1 MNNLNIVHFNPD
13 GIRGRQTNILNYID
27 QENTHVI
34 AVSETH
40 LKPNQHF
47 SLGNFIPIRKDRTGR
62 RKGGVAFFINNKI
75 EFTVNDWFNKY
86 PNLEALSVKISPS
99 EVTRAPID
107 IVVYYNPPPKVIDQR
122 LFEIVNRNSNNV
134 VIIGDLNSPH
144 TYFGSRIT
152 TESGI
157 ELENILARENLTLLN
172 DPDSPTYHHPPEM
185 LPNILDLAIVSGN
198 LGPISSCKVGEDC
211 GSFHLPIHV
220 SINVGINKLP
230 SKLIRPLKNIDWEE
244 FKDSL
249 REKEFNFTEE
259 SLNYNCENIDRAICN
274 LTDNIVSTL
283 DEVCPKRPTIN
294 RNWWKFTPEIAKLI
308 KVKRKIR
315 RMLKEDPIPGLKPL
329 YNKLNKLVREKINQQ
344 KQDKWK
350 EFVSSIEAETN
361 VSTFWN
367 KFKSYSNS
375 RLNPNLGKVTNL
387 VMENGNIAATNK
399 LKADTF
405 AESLGKI
412 HQTHYDPNHDLNTE
426 TEARNF
432 LSAHK
437 MVFKPLEQAKQET
450 EDKHYMLR
458 EINVLEITKTL
469 QKCRNRSAP
478 GEDQISYFILKNLD
492 RENLSNIALIY
503 NSCLKTGYFPNAWKQ
518 AKVVM
523 LPKPGKDLTKPTSY
537 RPISLLPAM
546 GKIFERIVASR
557 FSAFLEKVDYFD
569 ENQAGF
575 RKKRSTVDQ
584 LFKLSQ
590 SVSTALKKHKKA
602 VGVFLDVEK
611 AFDAVWLEG
620 LKYKLG
626 RPEIGIPTKMIRL
639 LSSFLTNRH
648 LRVHQNSAIS
658 NKIELKA
665 GTPQGSALSPLLFIF
680 YVNDTPKPPPGVLI
694 SKFADDMAAWA
705 IQKQEKR
712 AEKLIQKHLDS
723 LSEWCNKWK
732 IKLNP
737 SKTQVG
743 LFTNSNNTKEITLNL
758 GRVPLT
764 VSNEIKFLGL
774 TFDRKLTWRHH
785 IDNVRHRMWLR
796 INAIKAISGRN
807 LGMQSKTLIHLYKMW
822 IRPIALYGA
831 PAYYSAAKTHLNK
844 IQVIQNSALRIAL
857 RRNRR
862 SHIEDLHEEGCL
874 IPLKAEAA
882 RSSHRFMEKKVDDS
896 LIQRLLLEHRIM
908 LDYNRYKRARPSKTP
923 IDLIPEYLETLL

>member
-1 MNNLNIVHFNPD
+1 M
-13 GIRGRQTNILNYID
+13 
-27 QENTHVI
+27 
-34 AVSETH
+34 
-40 LKPNQHF
+40 
-47 SLGNFIPIRKDRTGR
+47 
-62 RKGGVAFFINNKI
+62 
-75 EFTVNDWFNKY
+75 
-86 PNLEALSVKISPS
+86 
-99 EVTRAPID
+99 
-107 IVVYYNPPPKVIDQR
+107 
-122 LFEIVNRNSNNV
+122 
-134 VIIGDLNSPH
+134 
-144 TYFGSRIT
+144 
-152 TESGI
+152 
-157 ELENILARENLTLLN
+157 
-172 DPDSPTYHHPPEM
+172 
-185 LPNILDLAIVSGN
+185 
-198 LGPISSCKVGEDC
+198 ED
-211 GSFHLPIHV
+211 
-220 SINVGINKLP
+220 
-230 SKLIRPLKNIDWEE
+230 
-244 FKDSL
+244 
-249 REKEFNFTEE
+249 
-259 SLNYNCENIDRAICN
+259 
-274 LTDNIVSTL
+274 
-283 DEVCPKRPTIN
+283 
-294 RNWWKFTPEIAKLI
+294 
-308 KVKRKIR
+308 
-315 RMLKEDPIPGLKPL
+315 
-329 YNKLNKLVREKINQQ
+329 
-344 KQDKWK
+344 
-350 EFVSSIEAETN
+350 
-361 VSTFWN
+361 
-367 KFKSYSNS
+367 
-375 RLNPNLGKVTNL
+375 
-387 VMENGNIAATNK
+387 GNIATTNK

-412 HQTHYDPNHDLNTE
+412 HQTYYDPNHDLNRE
-426 TEARNF
+426 TYARNF
-432 LSAHK
+432 LNTHK
-437 MVFKPLEQAKQET
+437 EVFKPLEQAKQET
-450 EDKHYMLR
+450 ADDHPMLR
-458 EINVLEITKTL
+458 EITVTEITKTL
-469 QKCRNRSAP
+469 QKCKNRSAP
-478 GEDQISYFILKNLD
+478 GEDQISYLILKNLD
-492 RENLSNIALIY
+492 REQLSHVALIY
-503 NSCLKTGYFPNAWKQ
+503 NSCLRTGYFPNAWKQ

-557 FSAFLEKVDYFD
+557 LSTFLEKSNYFD

-626 RPEIGIPTKMIRL
+626 RPEIGIPTKIIRL

-680 YVNDTPKPPPGVLI
+680 YVNDTPKPQPGVLI

-712 AEKLIQKHLDS
+712 AEKLIQKYLDS

-743 LFTNSNNTKEITLNL
+743 LFTNSNHAKEITLNL

-831 PAYYSAAKTHLNK
+831 PAYYSAAKTHINK
-844 IQVIQNSALRIAL
+844 IHVIQNSALRVAL
-857 RRNRR
+857 RRTRR
-862 SHIEDLHEEGCL
+862 THIEDLHQEGSL
-874 IPLKAEAA
+874 TLLKAEAV
-882 RSSHRFMEKKVDDS
+882 RSSHRFIEKKVDDS
-896 LIQRLLLEHRIM
+896 SIQRLLIEHRIM
-908 LDYNRYKRARPSKTP
+908 LDYDRYRKARPSKTP
-923 IDLIPEYLETLL
+923 IDLIPDYLETLL

>member
-1 MNNLNIVHFNPD
+1 M
-13 GIRGRQTNILNYID
+13 
-27 QENTHVI
+27 
-34 AVSETH
+34 
-40 LKPNQHF
+40 
-47 SLGNFIPIRKDRTGR
+47 
-62 RKGGVAFFINNKI
+62 
-75 EFTVNDWFNKY
+75 
-86 PNLEALSVKISPS
+86 
-99 EVTRAPID
+99 
-107 IVVYYNPPPKVIDQR
+107 IDQR

-172 DPDSPTYHHPPEM
+172 NPDSPTYHHPPEM

-230 SKLIRPLKNIDWEE
+230 IKLIRPLKNIDWEE

-412 HQTHYDPNHDLNTE
+412 HQTYYDPNHDLNTE

-437 MVFKPLEQAKQET
+437 VVFKPLEQAKQET

-478 GEDQISYFILKNLD
+478 GEDQISYLILKNLD

-557 FSAFLEKVDYFD
+557 LSAFLEKVDYFD

-620 LKYKLG
+620 LKYNLG

-648 LRVHQNSAIS
+648 LRIHQNSAIS

-796 INAIKAISGRN
+796 INAIKAISGTN

-822 IRPIALYGA
+822 IRPIALYSA
-831 PAYYSAAKTHLNK
+831 PAYYSAAKTHINK

-857 RRNRR
+857 RRTRR
-862 SHIEDLHEEGCL
+862 THIEDLHQEGSL
-874 IPLKAEAA
+874 TPLKAEAV
-882 RSSHRFMEKKVDDS
+882 RSSHRFIEKKVDNS
-896 LIQRLLLEHRIM
+896 LLQRLLIEHRIM
-908 LDYNRYKRARPSKTP
+908 LDYDRYRKARPSKTP
-923 IDLIPEYLETLL
+923 IDLLPDYLETLL

>member
-1 MNNLNIVHFNPD
+1 MNSLNIVHFNPD

-40 LKPNQHF
+40 LKPSQHF
-47 SLGNFIPIRKDRTGR
+47 SLGNFIPIRKDRTER
-62 RKGGVAFFINNKI
+62 PKGGVAFFINNKI
-75 EFTVNDWFNKY
+75 EFTVNEWFNKY

-107 IVVYYNPPPKVIDQR
+107 IVVYYNPPPKVMDQR

-134 VIIGDLNSPH
+134 VIIGDLTSAH

-172 DPDSPTYHHPPEM
+172 NPDSPTYHHPPEM

-211 GSFHLPIHV
+211 GSFHLPMHV

-230 SKLIRPLKNIDWEE
+230 IKLIRLLKNIDWEQ

-259 SLNYNCENIDRAICN
+259 SLNYNCVNIDRAICN

-350 EFVSSIEAETN
+350 EFVSS
-361 VSTFWN
+361 
-367 KFKSYSNS
+367 NS

-412 HQTHYDPNHDLNTE
+412 HQTYYDPNHDLNTE

-437 MVFKPLEQAKQET
+437 VVFKPLEQAKQET

-478 GEDQISYFILKNLD
+478 GEDQISYLILKNLD
-492 RENLSNIALIY
+492 KENLSNIALIY

-557 FSAFLEKVDYFD
+557 LSAFLEKVDYFD

-680 YVNDTPKPPPGVLI
+680 YVSDTPKPPPGVFI

-764 VSNEIKFLGL
+764 VSNEIKFLGF

-831 PAYYSAAKTHLNK
+831 PAYYSAAKTHINK

-857 RRNRR
+857 RRTRR
-862 SHIEDLHEEGCL
+862 THIEDLHQEGSL
-874 IPLKAEAA
+874 TPLKAEAV
-882 RSSHRFMEKKVDDS
+882 RSSHRFIEKKVDDS
-896 LIQRLLLEHRIM
+896 LIQRLLIEHRIM
-908 LDYNRYKRARPSKTP
+908 LDYDRYRKARPSKTP
-923 IDLIPEYLETLL
+923 IDLLPDYLETLL

>member
-1 MNNLNIVHFNPD
+1 MTL
-13 GIRGRQTNILNYID
+13 YIY
-27 QENTHVI
+27 I
-34 AVSETH
+34 Y
-40 LKPNQHF
+40 
-47 SLGNFIPIRKDRTGR
+47 
-62 RKGGVAFFINNKI
+62 I
-75 EFTVNDWFNKY
+75 ESS
-86 PNLEALSVKISPS
+86 AL
-99 EVTRAPID
+99 
-107 IVVYYNPPPKVIDQR
+107 Q
-122 LFEIVNRNSNNV
+122 
-134 VIIGDLNSPH
+134 
-144 TYFGSRIT
+144 
-152 TESGI
+152 
-157 ELENILARENLTLLN
+157 
-172 DPDSPTYHHPPEM
+172 
-185 LPNILDLAIVSGN
+185 
-198 LGPISSCKVGEDC
+198 
-211 GSFHLPIHV
+211 
-220 SINVGINKLP
+220 
-230 SKLIRPLKNIDWEE
+230 
-244 FKDSL
+244 
-249 REKEFNFTEE
+249 
-259 SLNYNCENIDRAICN
+259 
-274 LTDNIVSTL
+274 
-283 DEVCPKRPTIN
+283 
-294 RNWWKFTPEIAKLI
+294 
-308 KVKRKIR
+308 
-315 RMLKEDPIPGLKPL
+315 EDPIPGLKPL

-412 HQTHYDPNHDLNTE
+412 HQTYYDPNHDLNTE

-437 MVFKPLEQAKQET
+437 VVFKPLEQAKQET

-478 GEDQISYFILKNLD
+478 GEDQISYLILKNLD

-546 GKIFERIVASR
+546 GKILERIVASR
-557 FSAFLEKVDYFD
+557 LSAFLEKVDYFD

-626 RPEIGIPTKMIRL
+626 RPEIGIPTKMVRL

-712 AEKLIQKHLDS
+712 AEKLIQKYLDS
-723 LSEWCNKWK
+723 MSEWCNKWK

-743 LFTNSNNTKEITLNL
+743 LFTNSNTPKEITLNL

-831 PAYYSAAKTHLNK
+831 PAYYSAAKTHINK
-844 IQVIQNSALRIAL
+844 IQVIQNSALRVAL
-857 RRNRR
+857 RRTRR
-862 SHIEDLHEEGCL
+862 THIEDLHQEGSL
-874 IPLKAEAA
+874 SLLKAEAV

-896 LIQRLLLEHRIM
+896 SIQRLLLEHKIM
-908 LDYNRYKRARPSKTP
+908 LDYDRYRKARPSKTP
-923 IDLIPEYLETLL
+923 IDLLPDYLETLL

>member
-1 MNNLNIVHFNPD
+1 
-13 GIRGRQTNILNYID
+13 
-27 QENTHVI
+27 
-34 AVSETH
+34 
-40 LKPNQHF
+40 
-47 SLGNFIPIRKDRTGR
+47 
-62 RKGGVAFFINNKI
+62 
-75 EFTVNDWFNKY
+75 
-86 PNLEALSVKISPS
+86 
-99 EVTRAPID
+99 
-107 IVVYYNPPPKVIDQR
+107 
-122 LFEIVNRNSNNV
+122 
-134 VIIGDLNSPH
+134 
-144 TYFGSRIT
+144 
-152 TESGI
+152 
-157 ELENILARENLTLLN
+157 
-172 DPDSPTYHHPPEM
+172 
-185 LPNILDLAIVSGN
+185 
-198 LGPISSCKVGEDC
+198 
-211 GSFHLPIHV
+211 
-220 SINVGINKLP
+220 
-230 SKLIRPLKNIDWEE
+230 
-244 FKDSL
+244 
-249 REKEFNFTEE
+249 
-259 SLNYNCENIDRAICN
+259 
-274 LTDNIVSTL
+274 
-283 DEVCPKRPTIN
+283 
-294 RNWWKFTPEIAKLI
+294 
-308 KVKRKIR
+308 
-315 RMLKEDPIPGLKPL
+315 
-329 YNKLNKLVREKINQQ
+329 
-344 KQDKWK
+344 
-350 EFVSSIEAETN
+350 
-361 VSTFWN
+361 
-367 KFKSYSNS
+367 
-375 RLNPNLGKVTNL
+375 
-387 VMENGNIAATNK
+387 MENGNIAATNK

-437 MVFKPLEQAKQET
+437 VVFKPLEQAEQET

-478 GEDQISYFILKNLD
+478 GEDQISYLILKNLD

-503 NSCLKTGYFPNAWKQ
+503 NSCLKTGYFSNAWKQ

-557 FSAFLEKVDYFD
+557 LSAFLEKVDYFD

-626 RPEIGIPTKMIRL
+626 RPEIGIPTKMTRL

-648 LRVHQNSAIS
+648 LRVHQNSTIS

-694 SKFADDMAAWA
+694 SKFADDMATWA

-712 AEKLIQKHLDS
+712 AEKLIQKYLDS

-743 LFTNSNNTKEITLNL
+743 LFTNSNNAKEITLNL

-796 INAIKAISGRN
+796 IDAIKAISGRN
-807 LGMQSKTLIHLYKMW
+807 LGMQPKTLIHLYKMW

-831 PAYYSAAKTHLNK
+831 PAYYSAAKTHINK
-844 IQVIQNSALRIAL
+844 IQVIQNSALRVAL
-857 RRNRR
+857 RRTRR
-862 SHIEDLHEEGCL
+862 THIDDLHQEGSL
-874 IPLKAEAA
+874 TLLKDEAV
-882 RSSHRFMEKKVDDS
+882 RSSHRFIEKKVDDS
-896 LIQRLLLEHRIM
+896 LIQRLLIEHRIM
-908 LDYNRYKRARPSKTP
+908 LDYDRYRKARPSKTP
-923 IDLIPEYLETLL
+923 IDLLPNYLETLL

>member
-1 MNNLNIVHFNPD
+1 M
-13 GIRGRQTNILNYID
+13 
-27 QENTHVI
+27 
-34 AVSETH
+34 
-40 LKPNQHF
+40 
-47 SLGNFIPIRKDRTGR
+47 
-62 RKGGVAFFINNKI
+62 
-75 EFTVNDWFNKY
+75 
-86 PNLEALSVKISPS
+86 
-99 EVTRAPID
+99 
-107 IVVYYNPPPKVIDQR
+107 
-122 LFEIVNRNSNNV
+122 
-134 VIIGDLNSPH
+134 
-144 TYFGSRIT
+144 
-152 TESGI
+152 
-157 ELENILARENLTLLN
+157 
-172 DPDSPTYHHPPEM
+172 
-185 LPNILDLAIVSGN
+185 
-198 LGPISSCKVGEDC
+198 
-211 GSFHLPIHV
+211 
-220 SINVGINKLP
+220 
-230 SKLIRPLKNIDWEE
+230 
-244 FKDSL
+244 

-412 HQTHYDPNHDLNTE
+412 HQTYCDPNHDLNTE

-437 MVFKPLEQAKQET
+437 VVFKPLEQAKQET

-478 GEDQISYFILKNLD
+478 GEDQISYLILKNLD

-557 FSAFLEKVDYFD
+557 LSAFLEKVDYFD

-723 LSEWCNKWK
+723 LSEWRNKWK

-796 INAIKAISGRN
+796 INVIKAISGRN

-831 PAYYSAAKTHLNK
+831 PAYYSAAKTHINK

-857 RRNRR
+857 RRTRR
-862 SHIEDLHEEGCL
+862 THIEDLHQEGSL
-874 IPLKAEAA
+874 TPLKAEAV
-882 RSSHRFMEKKVDDS
+882 RSSHRFIEKKVDDS
-896 LIQRLLLEHRIM
+896 LIQRLLIEHKIM
-908 LDYNRYKRARPSKTP
+908 LDYDRYRKARPSKTP
-923 IDLIPEYLETLL
+923 IDLIPDHLEIAL

>member
-1 MNNLNIVHFNPD
+1 
-13 GIRGRQTNILNYID
+13 
-27 QENTHVI
+27 
-34 AVSETH
+34 
-40 LKPNQHF
+40 
-47 SLGNFIPIRKDRTGR
+47 
-62 RKGGVAFFINNKI
+62 
-75 EFTVNDWFNKY
+75 
-86 PNLEALSVKISPS
+86 
-99 EVTRAPID
+99 
-107 IVVYYNPPPKVIDQR
+107 
-122 LFEIVNRNSNNV
+122 
-134 VIIGDLNSPH
+134 
-144 TYFGSRIT
+144 
-152 TESGI
+152 
-157 ELENILARENLTLLN
+157 
-172 DPDSPTYHHPPEM
+172 M

-220 SINVGINKLP
+220 SINVGIKLP
-230 SKLIRPLKNIDWEE
+230 TKLIRPLKNIDWEE

-249 REKEFNFTEE
+249 REKELNFTEE
-259 SLNYNCENIDRAICN
+259 SLNYNCENIDRAIGN

-308 KVKRKIR
+308 KVKRKVR

-412 HQTHYDPNHDLNTE
+412 HQTYYDPNHDRNTE

-437 MVFKPLEQAKQET
+437 VVFKPLEQAKQET
-450 EDKHYMLR
+450 EDEHYMLR

-478 GEDQISYFILKNLD
+478 GEDQISYLILKNLD

-557 FSAFLEKVDYFD
+557 LSAFLEKVDYFD

-694 SKFADDMAAWA
+694 SKFADDMAAWT

-743 LFTNSNNTKEITLNL
+743 LFTNNNNTKEITLNL

-831 PAYYSAAKTHLNK
+831 PAYYSAAKTHINK

-857 RRNRR
+857 RRTRR
-862 SHIEDLHEEGCL
+862 THIEDLHQEGSL
-874 IPLKAEAA
+874 TPLKAEAV
-882 RSSHRFMEKKVDDS
+882 RSSHKFIEKKVDDS
-896 LIQRLLLEHRIM
+896 LIQRLLIEHKIM
-908 LDYNRYKRARPSKTP
+908 LDYDRYRKARPSKTP
-923 IDLIPEYLETLL
+923 IDLIPDHLEIAL

>member
-1 MNNLNIVHFNPD
+1 
-13 GIRGRQTNILNYID
+13 
-27 QENTHVI
+27 
-34 AVSETH
+34 
-40 LKPNQHF
+40 
-47 SLGNFIPIRKDRTGR
+47 
-62 RKGGVAFFINNKI
+62 
-75 EFTVNDWFNKY
+75 
-86 PNLEALSVKISPS
+86 
-99 EVTRAPID
+99 
-107 IVVYYNPPPKVIDQR
+107 
-122 LFEIVNRNSNNV
+122 
-134 VIIGDLNSPH
+134 
-144 TYFGSRIT
+144 
-152 TESGI
+152 
-157 ELENILARENLTLLN
+157 
-172 DPDSPTYHHPPEM
+172 
-185 LPNILDLAIVSGN
+185 
-198 LGPISSCKVGEDC
+198 
-211 GSFHLPIHV
+211 
-220 SINVGINKLP
+220 
-230 SKLIRPLKNIDWEE
+230 
-244 FKDSL
+244 
-249 REKEFNFTEE
+249 
-259 SLNYNCENIDRAICN
+259 
-274 LTDNIVSTL
+274 
-283 DEVCPKRPTIN
+283 
-294 RNWWKFTPEIAKLI
+294 
-308 KVKRKIR
+308 
-315 RMLKEDPIPGLKPL
+315 MLKEDPIPGLKPL

-437 MVFKPLEQAKQET
+437 VVFKPLEQAKQET
-450 EDKHYMLR
+450 EDEHYMLR

-478 GEDQISYFILKNLD
+478 GEDQISYLILKNLD

-503 NSCLKTGYFPNAWKQ
+503 NSCLRTGYFPNAWKQ

-523 LPKPGKDLTKPTSY
+523 LPKPGKDLTKPTTY

-557 FSAFLEKVDYFD
+557 LSAFLEKVDYFD

-575 RKKRSTVDQ
+575 RKKRSTIDQ

-712 AEKLIQKHLDS
+712 AEKLIQKYLDS

-743 LFTNSNNTKEITLNL
+743 LFTNSNTAKEITLNL

-807 LGMQSKTLIHLYKMW
+807 LGMKSKTLIHLYKMW

-844 IQVIQNSALRIAL
+844 IQVIQNSALRVAL
-857 RRNRR
+857 RRTRR
-862 SHIEDLHEEGCL
+862 THIEDLHQEGSL
-874 IPLKAEAA
+874 TLLKAEAV
-882 RSSHRFMEKKVDDS
+882 RSSHRFMEKKIDDS
-896 LIQRLLLEHRIM
+896 LIQKLLIEHKIM
-908 LDYNRYKRARPSKTP
+908 LDYDRYRKARPSKTP
-923 IDLIPEYLETLL
+923 IDLIPDHLEIAL

>member
-1 MNNLNIVHFNPD
+1 
-13 GIRGRQTNILNYID
+13 
-27 QENTHVI
+27 
-34 AVSETH
+34 
-40 LKPNQHF
+40 
-47 SLGNFIPIRKDRTGR
+47 
-62 RKGGVAFFINNKI
+62 
-75 EFTVNDWFNKY
+75 
-86 PNLEALSVKISPS
+86 
-99 EVTRAPID
+99 
-107 IVVYYNPPPKVIDQR
+107 
-122 LFEIVNRNSNNV
+122 
-134 VIIGDLNSPH
+134 
-144 TYFGSRIT
+144 
-152 TESGI
+152 
-157 ELENILARENLTLLN
+157 
-172 DPDSPTYHHPPEM
+172 
-185 LPNILDLAIVSGN
+185 
-198 LGPISSCKVGEDC
+198 
-211 GSFHLPIHV
+211 
-220 SINVGINKLP
+220 
-230 SKLIRPLKNIDWEE
+230 
-244 FKDSL
+244 
-249 REKEFNFTEE
+249 
-259 SLNYNCENIDRAICN
+259 
-274 LTDNIVSTL
+274 
-283 DEVCPKRPTIN
+283 
-294 RNWWKFTPEIAKLI
+294 
-308 KVKRKIR
+308 
-315 RMLKEDPIPGLKPL
+315 
-329 YNKLNKLVREKINQQ
+329 
-344 KQDKWK
+344 
-350 EFVSSIEAETN
+350 
-361 VSTFWN
+361 
-367 KFKSYSNS
+367 
-375 RLNPNLGKVTNL
+375 
-387 VMENGNIAATNK
+387 MENGNIAATNK

-412 HQTHYDPNHDLNTE
+412 HQTYYDPNHDLNTE

-437 MVFKPLEQAKQET
+437 VVFKPLEQAKQET

-478 GEDQISYFILKNLD
+478 GEDQISYLILKNLD

-503 NSCLKTGYFPNAWKQ
+503 NSCLETGYFPNAWKQ

-584 LFKLSQ
+584 LFKMSQ

-611 AFDAVWLEG
+611 AFDAAWLEG

-658 NKIELKA
+658 NKIKLKA

-694 SKFADDMAAWA
+694 SKFADNMAAWA

-743 LFTNSNNTKEITLNL
+743 LFTNSNNTKEITLNI

-831 PAYYSAAKTHLNK
+831 PAYYSAAKTHINK

-857 RRNRR
+857 RRTRR
-862 SHIEDLHEEGCL
+862 THTEDLHQEGSL
-874 IPLKAEAA
+874 TPLKAEAV
-882 RSSHRFMEKKVDDS
+882 RSSHRFIEKKVDDS
-896 LIQRLLLEHRIM
+896 LIQRLLIEHRIM
-908 LDYNRYKRARPSKTP
+908 LDYDRYRKARPSKTP
-923 IDLIPEYLETLL
+923 IDLLPDYLETLL

>member
-1 MNNLNIVHFNPD
+1 ML
-13 GIRGRQTNILNYID
+13 
-27 QENTHVI
+27 
-34 AVSETH
+34 H
-40 LKPNQHF
+40 LRDFVTCRKRHYNQ
-47 SLGNFIPIRKDRTGR
+47 SVTGL
-62 RKGGVAFFINNKI
+62 
-75 EFTVNDWFNKY
+75 Y
-86 PNLEALSVKISPS
+86 L
-99 EVTRAPID
+99 
-107 IVVYYNPPPKVIDQR
+107 
-122 LFEIVNRNSNNV
+122 
-134 VIIGDLNSPH
+134 
-144 TYFGSRIT
+144 
-152 TESGI
+152 
-157 ELENILARENLTLLN
+157 
-172 DPDSPTYHHPPEM
+172 
-185 LPNILDLAIVSGN
+185 
-198 LGPISSCKVGEDC
+198 
-211 GSFHLPIHV
+211 
-220 SINVGINKLP
+220 
-230 SKLIRPLKNIDWEE
+230 RP
-244 FKDSL
+244 
-249 REKEFNFTEE
+249 
-259 SLNYNCENIDRAICN
+259 
-274 LTDNIVSTL
+274 
-283 DEVCPKRPTIN
+283 
-294 RNWWKFTPEIAKLI
+294 
-308 KVKRKIR
+308 
-315 RMLKEDPIPGLKPL
+315 
-329 YNKLNKLVREKINQQ
+329 
-344 KQDKWK
+344 WK

-458 EINVLEITKTL
+458 EINVPEITKTL

-575 RKKRSTVDQ
+575 REKRSTVDQ

>member
-1 MNNLNIVHFNPD
+1 
-13 GIRGRQTNILNYID
+13 
-27 QENTHVI
+27 
-34 AVSETH
+34 
-40 LKPNQHF
+40 
-47 SLGNFIPIRKDRTGR
+47 
-62 RKGGVAFFINNKI
+62 
-75 EFTVNDWFNKY
+75 
-86 PNLEALSVKISPS
+86 
-99 EVTRAPID
+99 
-107 IVVYYNPPPKVIDQR
+107 
-122 LFEIVNRNSNNV
+122 
-134 VIIGDLNSPH
+134 
-144 TYFGSRIT
+144 
-152 TESGI
+152 
-157 ELENILARENLTLLN
+157 
-172 DPDSPTYHHPPEM
+172 M

-230 SKLIRPLKNIDWEE
+230 TKLIRPLKNIDWEE

-350 EFVSSIEAETN
+350 EFLSSIEAETN

-412 HQTHYDPNHDLNTE
+412 HQTYYDPNHDPNTE

-469 QKCRNRSAP
+469 QKCRNKSAP

-557 FSAFLEKVDYFD
+557 LSAFLEKVDYFD

-626 RPEIGIPTKMIRL
+626 RPEIGIPTKMTRL

-694 SKFADDMAAWA
+694 SKFADDMAAWT

-723 LSEWCNKWK
+723 PSEWCNKWK

-822 IRPIALYGA
+822 IRPIALYGP
-831 PAYYSAAKTHLNK
+831 PAYYSAAKTHINK

-857 RRNRR
+857 RRTRR
-862 SHIEDLHEEGCL
+862 THIEDLHQEGSL
-874 IPLKAEAA
+874 TPLKAEAV
-882 RSSHRFMEKKVDDS
+882 RSSNRFIEKKVDYS
-896 LIQRLLLEHRIM
+896 LIQRLLIEHRIM
-908 LDYNRYKRARPSKTP
+908 LDYNRYRKARPSKTP
-923 IDLIPEYLETLL
+923 IDLLPDYLETLL

>member
-1 MNNLNIVHFNPD
+1 M
-13 GIRGRQTNILNYID
+13 
-27 QENTHVI
+27 
-34 AVSETH
+34 
-40 LKPNQHF
+40 
-47 SLGNFIPIRKDRTGR
+47 
-62 RKGGVAFFINNKI
+62 
-75 EFTVNDWFNKY
+75 
-86 PNLEALSVKISPS
+86 
-99 EVTRAPID
+99 
-107 IVVYYNPPPKVIDQR
+107 
-122 LFEIVNRNSNNV
+122 
-134 VIIGDLNSPH
+134 
-144 TYFGSRIT
+144 
-152 TESGI
+152 
-157 ELENILARENLTLLN
+157 
-172 DPDSPTYHHPPEM
+172 
-185 LPNILDLAIVSGN
+185 
-198 LGPISSCKVGEDC
+198 
-211 GSFHLPIHV
+211 
-220 SINVGINKLP
+220 
-230 SKLIRPLKNIDWEE
+230 
-244 FKDSL
+244 

-412 HQTHYDPNHDLNTE
+412 HQTYYDPNHDPNTE

-557 FSAFLEKVDYFD
+557 LSAFLEKVDYFD

-831 PAYYSAAKTHLNK
+831 PAYYSAAKKHINK

-857 RRNRR
+857 RRTRR
-862 SHIEDLHEEGCL
+862 THIEDLHQEGSL
-874 IPLKAEAA
+874 TPLKAEAV
-882 RSSHRFMEKKVDDS
+882 RSSHRFIEKKVDDS
-896 LIQRLLLEHRIM
+896 LIQRLLIEHRIM
-908 LDYNRYKRARPSKTP
+908 LDYDRYRKARPSKTP
-923 IDLIPEYLETLL
+923 IDLLPDYLETLL